1 MPTQQ
6 MVQSL
11 RRAGIA
17 MRAAELRTCRGCG
30 WDEDHACIG
39 TGGATCNWVLIDLD
53 APTGICSFCAEIG
66 N

>member
-17 MRAAELRTCRGCG
+17 MRAAAELRTCRGCG
-30 WDEDHACIG
+30 CDEDHACIG
-39 TGGATCNWVLIDLD
+39 TGGAT
-53 APTGICSFCAEIG
+53 
-66 N
+66 